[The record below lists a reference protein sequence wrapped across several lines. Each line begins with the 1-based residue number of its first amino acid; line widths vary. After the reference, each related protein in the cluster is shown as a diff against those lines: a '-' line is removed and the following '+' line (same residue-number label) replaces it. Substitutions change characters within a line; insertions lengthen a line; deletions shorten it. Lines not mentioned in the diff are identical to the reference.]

1 MLAAIWAQDQNGLI
15 GKNEA
20 LPWYLPD
27 DLKFF
32 KEMTIGNTLIMGRR
46 TFEGMGGR
54 PLPGR
59 TTIILTRNPDYQAPA
74 GVHVMHDVNA
84 VLEYAQK
91 KEHAVFIAGGAAVYT
106 ALLPFCD
113 YIFRT
118 VIEDSFEG
126 DTYFPAI
133 EWKNW
138 RLVKKVTGKIDDKN
152 KFPHTFEEYERIH
165 AD

>member
-15 GKNEA
+15 GKNEV

-32 KEMTIGNTLIMGRR
+32 KEMTLGKTLVMGRK

-59 TTIILTRNPDYQAPA
+59 RTIILTRNENYQAPV
-74 GVHVMHDVNA
+74 GVHVMNDIKQVIA
-84 VLEYAQK
+84 YAK
-91 KEHAVFIAGGAAVYT
+91 ASDHTVFIAGGGAIYAT
-106 ALLPFCD
+106 LLPACD

-126 DTYFPAI
+126 DTYFP
-133 EWKNW
+133 EVKWENW
-138 RLVKKVTGKIDDKN
+138 RLVKKVAGKVDEKN
-152 KFPHTFEEYERIH
+152 KFPHSFEEYERIH
-165 AD
+165 LD

>member
-74 GVHVMHDVNA
+74 GVYVIHDVNA

-91 KEHAVFIAGGAAVYT
+91 KEHTVFIAGGAAVYT

-138 RLVKKVTGKIDDKN
+138 RLVKKVAGKIDDKN

>member
-15 GKNEA
+15 GKNEV

-32 KEMTIGNTLIMGRR
+32 KATTINKTLVMGRR

-54 PLPGR
+54 PLPNR
-59 TTIILTRNPDYQAPA
+59 TTIVLTRDITYQAPA
-74 GVHVMHDVNA
+74 GVHVMHDTAEVIN
-84 VLEYAQK
+84 YAQSK
-91 KEHAVFIAGGAAVYT
+91 DHTVFIAGGSMIYAS
-106 ALLPFCD
+106 LLPACN

-126 DTYFPAI
+126 DTYFP
-133 EWKNW
+133 EVKWENW
-138 RLVKKVTGKIDDKN
+138 HLVKKVAGKVDEKN
-152 KFPHTFEEYERIH
+152 KFPHFFEEYERIH
-165 AD
+165 LD